1 MEDLKKYLEPRQNNL
16 MDYSDFTEV
25 ISDGEEKIL
34 AKIKLFVNNYIKD
47 ILVIN
52 IKEDKLFLKEHELKK
67 LPKFIQNML
76 RFSENRWIKIY
87 AFNSKDNPEL
97 WKQSVWVFGWTMW
110 RTNEYYF
117 EQIICDTEISKIVK
131 KFEINLSSILLEK

>member
-76 RFSENRWIKIY
+76 RFSENR
-87 AFNSKDNPEL
+87 
-97 WKQSVWVFGWTMW
+97 
-110 RTNEYYF
+110 
-117 EQIICDTEISKIVK
+117 
-131 KFEINLSSILLEK
+131 

>member
-1 MEDLKKYLEPRQNNL
+1 
-16 MDYSDFTEV
+16 
-25 ISDGEEKIL
+25 
-34 AKIKLFVNNYIKD
+34 
-47 ILVIN
+47 
-52 IKEDKLFLKEHELKK
+52 LKEHELKK